1 MTSTPLLE
9 ERVLKTDVLGRVQT
23 PPERREALLDE
34 FEKSGMS
41 GAKFAAFIGIKYQ
54 TLANWVQK
62 RRQRRAAALGADGG
76 EAAASRW
83 VEAVLEGEAGSRS
96 SGALRVHLP
105 GGAYLEIVDCRQAV
119 LAGEVLR
126 AWRSNEPRVGC

>member
-41 GAKFAAFIGIKYQ
+41 GAKFAAFIGVKYQ

-62 RRQRRAAALGADGG
+62 RRRQRTAALEANGG
-76 EAAASRW
+76 EAAAPRW
-83 VEAVLEGEAGSRS
+83 VEAVLEGEAGSRAA
-96 SGALRVHLP
+96 GALRVYLP
-105 GGAYLEIVDCRQAV
+105 GGAHLEIVDRRQAL

-126 AWRSNEPRVGC
+126 

>member
-9 ERVLKTDVLGRVQT
+9 EQVLETDVLGRVKT

-62 RRQRRAAALGADGG
+62 RRRRRAAASEADRR
-76 EAAASRW
+76 ESAPPRC
-83 VEAVLEGEAGSRS
+83 VEAVLEGEAGSRAAE
-96 SGALRVHLP
+96 ALRVHLP
-105 GGAYLEIVDCRQAV
+105 GGVYLEIVDRRQAL

-126 AWRSNEPRVGC
+126 ALRSNEPRVGC